1 MKRYR
6 KHALAVF
13 ASITLAGSATASF
26 ATESAPESAQVSPG
40 VLNMNIAVDCQDG
53 SAMFKIRNVGDAWP
67 KTSTFAIYN
76 MRKKGKKRL
85 RRLISKRNM
94 RLKDGQRASFR
105 IKTENLPTSRLGLW
119 VKPGWYQRDFD
130 YDAVVNC
137 G

>member
-1 MKRYR
+1 MKRYC

-13 ASITLAGSATASF
+13 ASIAITGLATASS
-26 ATESAPESAQVSPG
+26 ATESAPESAQATAG
-40 VLNMNIAVDCQDG
+40 ILKMNIVVNCQDG
-53 SAMFKIRNVGDAWP
+53 NATFRVKNIGDAWP

-76 MRKKGKKRL
+76 MRKEGKKRL

-105 IKTENLPTSRLGLW
+105 IKTENLPSSRLGLW